1 MKARMIAAFALLVGA
16 ALLPSCGE
24 QEAKLGSSE
33 APEGSKVSMRPSKK
47 SRQQP
52 ALSDLGAKGRRVKV
66 IVLPGD
72 ASVEIDGLAARRRNG
87 VVEIA
92 GRVGDVRRLRVFK
105 GAEQL
110 QQDVTIEEAGVSPA
124 VVDLAAPRAKPGGG
138 SGAGAAPVKRVD
150 PLFAEEFE

>member
-1 MKARMIAAFALLVGA
+1 MKARTIAAFALLFGA

-24 QEAKLGSSE
+24 QKAELGGSE
-33 APEGSKVSMRPSKK
+33 APEVLKGPMLPSKK
-47 SRQQP
+47 SRPQP
-52 ALSDLGAKGRRVKV
+52 ALGDLGAKGRRVKV

-124 VVDLAAPRAKPGGG
+124 VVDLAAPRAEQGGG
-138 SGAGAAPVKRVD
+138 SEAGAAPVKRVN